1 MCFWNCELN
10 LDLTINRVFDLDE
23 GGHGGET
30 IKDFSSASRPPPW
43 SNRSIRPRQSIR
55 QSTDKREALYL
66 TTEPKHD
73 LQLLHRHGCCWLSV
87 YRLSVRARSL
97 KVQDLFGL
105 LFLFSESLSI
115 LRVSQFWSRSSVLLP
130 SATFSWFPVTICLF
144 HGTNRWFKFSLMST
158 EESVFRG
165 ESSLLDDLFSDSSFY
180 LSALFLAF
188 PQTLSSLVW
197 SNRNR
202 N

>member
-1 MCFWNCELN
+1 MNTLRQERVDKDVSVSVTRLEAIMSIDEMKDKIASTHFTLTFELGQEGIEEPRVSGKRKNELAKLLVKLVCVWNCELI

-115 LRVSQFWSRSSVLLP
+115 LRVSQF
-130 SATFSWFPVTICLF
+130 
-144 HGTNRWFKFSLMST
+144 
-158 EESVFRG
+158 
-165 ESSLLDDLFSDSSFY
+165 
-180 LSALFLAF
+180 
-188 PQTLSSLVW
+188 
-197 SNRNR
+197 
-202 N
+202 